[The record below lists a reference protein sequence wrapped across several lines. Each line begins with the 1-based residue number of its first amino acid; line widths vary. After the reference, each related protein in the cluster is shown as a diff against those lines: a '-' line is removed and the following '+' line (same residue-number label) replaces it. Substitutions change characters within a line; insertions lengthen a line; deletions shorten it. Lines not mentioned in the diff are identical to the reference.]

1 MSFRYLNKDDRRYV
15 LSSKLWPPVMTHR
28 FKFRYRRF
36 AFYGL
41 AALQIQ
47 YAWKNHQQN
56 AIYDMSTR
64 WDDCTR
70 RSIRYDCV
78 TVGRTG
84 RHRRH
89 VSP

>member
-1 MSFRYLNKDDRRYV
+1 MFRMDCESRLQISDKDGRRHV
-15 LSSKLWPPVMTHR
+15 LSFELFPSVMTHR
-28 FKFRYRRF
+28 FKFRYMRF

-64 WDDCTR
+64 YLMVLR
-70 RSIRYDCV
+70 VPYEMV
-78 TVGRTG
+78 V
-84 RHRRH
+84 
-89 VSP
+89 